1 MSYQQ
6 KWKPETVKCMFNV
19 MRKKSSKIY
28 PVKKDFNSKC
38 KIKTFSDKIKFK
50 NLPPL
55 DHH

>member
-1 MSYQQ
+1 
-6 KWKPETVKCMFNV
+6 MFNV